1 MKFRLSTEA
10 RQRQCA
16 ARPRQHSTSS
26 PYSFLSGGPISIPGQ
41 LGPSS
46 PYSFLA
52 AQQHFRGHTPGSQG
66 YRLDLLDL
74 AFEQEETNNV
84 GSREFMETKYESRK
98 NIDYFGKSTGSN
110 RFSYYL
116 SSVDGDFST

>member
-16 ARPRQHSTSS
+16 ARPRQQLGPSS

-41 LGPSS
+41 
-46 PYSFLA
+46 
-52 AQQHFRGHTPGSQG
+52 QHFRGHNPGSQG

-116 SSVDGDFST
+116 SCVDVDGDFST

>member
-16 ARPRQHSTSS
+16 VRPQ
-26 PYSFLSGGPISIPGQ
+26 Q

-46 PYSFLA
+46 PYSFLSGGLISIPG
-52 AQQHFRGHTPGSQG
+52 QQHFRGHNPGSQG

-74 AFEQEETNNV
+74 AFEQEETNIV

-116 SSVDGDFST
+116 SSVDGDMSGCC